1 MSEKYVFG
9 IDLGTTYSC
18 ISYVDDTGHAVIL
31 QNSEGKNITPS
42 VVQIQE
48 DGDVVVGEVAKEGA
62 ITEEESTVQ
71 FAKRHMGEEG
81 FKYDINGSMYSP
93 EEISGYILKKFVK
106 DVKDSTLGAEV
117 KDVVITC

>member
-48 DGDVVVGEVAKEGA
+48 DGDVVVGEVAKEGG
-62 ITEEESTVQ
+62 IDRTVCEAPHGRGGVQ
-71 FAKRHMGEEG
+71 
-81 FKYDINGSMYSP
+81 
-93 EEISGYILKKFVK
+93 V
-106 DVKDSTLGAEV
+106 
-117 KDVVITC
+117 